1 MRWKCM
7 GINYRWCAKAMLAA
21 MLGAVWLCVTLRTL
35 CSLRQHPQGNP
46 VNPVESCLKETLET
60 KMQIKDLFMKEINR
74 HIEGV

>member
-1 MRWKCM
+1 VHC
-7 GINYRWCAKAMLAA
+7 
-21 MLGAVWLCVTLRTL
+21 LCDPLRTL
-35 CSLRQHPQGNP
+35 RSLRQHPQGNP